1 MDIQISDEEGY
12 IALRGVVS
20 NPFNDQLVNY
30 RNVFTGER
38 VECKIAAGIE
48 HSLLSADHGCRLSHN
63 TAFQHP
69 CTSELFTKY
78 LSKKWP
84 RSSRVLL
91 NIDSGSQRLVSIDGQ
106 KNTKTHMLEVYCM

>member
-1 MDIQISDEEGY
+1 MDIQISDQEGY

-20 NPFNDQLVNY
+20 DPFNDQLVNY
-30 RNVFTGER
+30 GNVFTGER
-38 VECKIAAGIE
+38 VEREITAGIE
-48 HSLLSADHGCRLSHN
+48 RSLLSADHGCRLSHN
-63 TAFQHP
+63 TAFQLP

-91 NIDSGSQRLVSIDGQ
+91 NIDSSSQCLVSIDGQ
-106 KNTKTHMLEVYCM
+106 KNTMTYMLEV